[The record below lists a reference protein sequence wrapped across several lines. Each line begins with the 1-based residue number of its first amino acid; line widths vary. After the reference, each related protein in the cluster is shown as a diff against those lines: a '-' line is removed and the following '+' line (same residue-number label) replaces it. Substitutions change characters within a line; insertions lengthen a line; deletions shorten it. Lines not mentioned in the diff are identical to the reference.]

1 MIKSLQ
7 MQKVIGFAFILL
19 IVLSGSFSCKKDK
32 DEAPDMGYNYF
43 PNQVGKYV
51 IYDVDSFYY
60 DDFFSPVKIDTTRFQ
75 LKEKIQST
83 YLDNQN
89 RTTLR
94 LERYVRYY
102 NPLVPYSS
110 LPWVLRDVWAANRT
124 ATTAEKVEE
133 NDRYIKLAFPVK
145 LEKEWNGN
153 AQNVYGE
160 QTYFF
165 EFVNVAR
172 TIGGTT
178 FDSVLQVNQKD
189 ESSLI
194 GVQYYIEKYA
204 KRTGMVY
211 KQVIDIQSQPN
222 PNWYNT
228 ALFPFGMDSV
238 SLFLGKPI
246 MTRVTSGFQYTYT
259 YNSSGTE

>member
-1 MIKSLQ
+1 
-7 MQKVIGFAFILL
+7 MQKVIGFAIILL
-19 IVLSGSFSCKKDK
+19 IVISGSFSCKKDK
-32 DEAPDMGYNYF
+32 DEAPDLGYNYF
-43 PNQVGKYV
+43 PDQVGKYV

-60 DDFFSPVKIDTTRFQ
+60 DDFFSPVKIDTTKFQ

-102 NPLVPYSS
+102 NDSFSYSS
-110 LPWVLRDVWAANRT
+110 LPWILRDVWAANRT

-133 NDRYIKLAFPVK
+133 NERFIKLAFAVK
-145 LEKEWNGN
+145 QDQEWDGN
-153 AQNVYGE
+153 AQNTLGG
-160 QTYFF
+160 QTYSY
-165 EFVNVAR
+165 EFINQAR
-172 TIGGTT
+172 TIGGTA
-178 FDSVLQVNQKD
+178 FDSVLQVNQFD
-189 ESSLI
+189 ESSI
-194 GVQYYIEKYA
+194 IHKKFYIEKYA
-204 KRTGMVY
+204 KRTGLVY

-222 PNWYNT
+222 PLWT
-228 ALFPFGMDSV
+228 PSV
-238 SLFLGKPI
+238 TSAFLSQPI

>member
-1 MIKSLQ
+1 MLKSIQ
-7 MQKVIGFAFILL
+7 MQKIIGFAFILL
-19 IVLSGSFSCKKDK
+19 IVISGSFSCKKK
-32 DEAPDMGYNYF
+32 DELPPDLGYNYF
-43 PNQVGKYV
+43 PEQVGKYV

-60 DDFFSPVKIDTTRFQ
+60 DDFFSPVKIDTTKFQ

-89 RTTLR
+89 RKTLR

-133 NDRYIKLAFPVK
+133 NERFIKLAFSVK
-145 LEKEWNGN
+145 RGQEWDGN
-153 AQNVYGE
+153 AQNTLGE
-160 QTYFF
+160 QTYSY
-165 EFVNVAR
+165 EFINQPR
-172 TIGGTT
+172 TIGGTA
-178 FDSVLQVNQKD
+178 FDSVLQVNQRD
-189 ESSLI
+189 ESSNVNI
-194 GVQYYIEKYA
+194 YYYIEKYA

-211 KQVIDIQSQPN
+211 KQVINIESQPDGTLIT
-222 PNWYNT
+222 PAQLT
-228 ALFPFGMDSV
+228 AFFNI
-238 SLFLGKPI
+238 PI
-246 MTRVTSGFQYTYT
+246 LDRVTWGWQYTYT